1 MFCIFFILIPFG
13 VAMIHFSQSCLF
25 LILRRCH
32 SRHPFKEFGEKRRVG
47 EVQFIRNLE
56 HQQVAM
62 LEQYF
67 CFEDNSLIYLLH
79 HSLSAGFADNRTQV
93 MGRQA

>member
-13 VAMIHFSQSCLF
+13 VAMIQFSQSCLF
-25 LILRRCH
+25 LILRRRH
-32 SRHPFKEFGEKRRVG
+32 PRHPFKEFGEKRRVG

-67 CFEDNSLIYLLH
+67 SFEDDGLVYPLH
-79 HSLSAGFADNRTQV
+79 HGLSAGFAYNRTQV
-93 MGRQA
+93 VGRQA